1 MKTKPTTFEQ
11 FESTYAMLLRSEEKE
26 RSASEMLIYALLI
39 LSAVFSIWQL
49 ALRPITVP
57 TNLLRSVSAAH
68 AAQAPRI
75 QA

>member
-1 MKTKPTTFEQ
+1 MKTNTPTFEQ

-49 ALRPITVP
+49 ALLPITVP
-57 TNLLRSVSAAH
+57 TNLLHGVSATQ
-68 AAQAPRI
+68 AAQPPR
-75 QA
+75 ATA